1 MRSHSTALRDGWPQV
16 LRAAFLRDMWMATS
30 YRVGFLMATLGSVLN
45 IVGVFFLSEAFGGNL
60 AGGVERYGGSY
71 FGFAVIGVALTS
83 LMAIGLTGIGSR
95 VREGQMMGTL
105 ELMLLSPNR
114 LGVLLISSSLW
125 SHAQAIV
132 TLVIYLV
139 VGVAL
144 GVDLGRANVP
154 VALASLALSVVAFN
168 ALGFLSASVV
178 IVIKQG
184 NPVSLLVGTA
194 SVLLAGVFYPVNV
207 LPGWLQVVGQVL
219 PLTHALELIRR
230 STLEGE
236 GFGTLWGPFAA
247 LLALTAILL
256 PLGLWACHRAVQLAQ
271 TDGSLS
277 QY

>member
-1 MRSHSTALRDGWPQV
+1 MRSHSRAPLDGWPQV

-30 YRVGFLMATLGSVLN
+30 YRVGFLMATFGSVLN
-45 IVGVFFLSEAFGGNL
+45 IVGVFFLSEAFGGSL

-71 FGFAVIGVALTS
+71 FGFAVLGVALTS
-83 LMAIGLTGIGSR
+83 LMALGITGIGSR

-125 SHAQAIV
+125 SHAQAILTV
-132 TLVIYLV
+132 VVYLLV
-139 VGVAL
+139 GAML
-144 GVDLGRANVP
+144 GMDLSRANVP
-154 VALASLALSVVAFN
+154 MAAISLALAVVTFN
-168 ALGFLSASVV
+168 ALGLLSASLV

-194 SVLLAGVFYPVNV
+194 SVLLGGVFYPVTV
-207 LPGWLQVVGQVL
+207 LPGWLQAIGQLL

-230 STLEGE
+230 SMLQGE
-236 GFGTLWGPFAA
+236 GIQELWGPFIA
-247 LLALTAILL
+247 LVVLTAILL
-256 PLGLWACHRAVQLAQ
+256 PLGLWACHRAVQIAQ